1 MFAMDSFL
9 RAQRHVAHDNEKHT
23 TTMTQTQTITTAEA
37 EPPTIDTRAAPGL
50 LRVNRNCAWHEHAH
64 HFRILI
70 DAADYFA
77 ALRDAM
83 SRARHTIHIVGW
95 DIDSR
100 LQLVP
105 GGAPDRLP
113 AGLADFLCALAET
126 NRHLRIY
133 ILAWDF
139 AMLYAFEREWLPV
152 YKMGWRTHRRIR
164 FRQDGRHPIGA
175 SHHQKI
181 VVIDDA
187 LAFVGGIDLTS
198 SRWDTPEHRL
208 HAPLRRNAGD
218 TPYQPMHD
226 VQAMFDGPAAHAVS
240 RLVRERWRLAT
251 GKPLDVSPD
260 SNDHAGIWPADI
272 AADIEDVELGISL
285 TEPAFEG
292 RPLVEQIQQLYIDAI
307 ANAKH
312 TIYIENQYFTAS
324 RVGAA
329 LAARLADT
337 DSPDIAVVGPER
349 TSGWLQEATMG
360 VLRARLHGLLKQAD
374 GHRRYAMYAPTIAG
388 MNGTSNQ
395 IINVHSKLMTVD
407 NDVLIVGSANLNNR
421 SMVLDTECNIT
432 LEARGDARV
441 QAAIASVRNRLL
453 AEHLDVSPADAQAA
467 LATRRLNDAI
477 AHLRHGERTLM
488 PLDPVVSGDLEELA
502 SHVSVFDAEAPVAP
516 HELVRHFLPEEHSRP
531 LMGKLLAL
539 GALALIVV
547 ALGMLWRFT
556 PLREAVSFTALVH
569 GAQRVHASPLGP
581 FAIVALYAIAA
592 SVSVPVTLL
601 IAVSGFVF
609 GALWG
614 STYAFAGTM
623 ISACITYY
631 AGLSLGH
638 DAVRKFAGH
647 RINQISEKLGKKGLI
662 TVLVLRVVP
671 IAPFTIINLAAGAS
685 HIGLRDYLAGTVL
698 GMTPGI
704 VLATTFAHQLVAAV
718 RHPSLTGL
726 ALVALIGAALI
737 GLSVALQR
745 FFAGRA

>member
-1 MFAMDSFL
+1 MRNGPLHA
-9 RAQRHVAHDNEKHT
+9 NEKHT
-23 TTMTQTQTITTAEA
+23 STMTQTPTITAAAA
-37 EPPTIDTRAAPGL
+37 EPSTINTRAAPGL
-50 LRVNRNCAWHEHAH
+50 LRVNRNCEWLEQAP

-70 DAADYFA
+70 DAADYFS
-77 ALRDAM
+77 ALRNAM
-83 SRARHTIHIVGW
+83 ARACHTIHIVGW

-105 GGAPDRLP
+105 GGAPDGLP
-113 AGLADFLCALAET
+113 AGLADFLCALAER
-126 NRHLRIY
+126 NRHLRIH

-198 SRWDTPEHRL
+198 SRWDTPEHHP

-251 GKPLDVSPD
+251 GKPLEVSPD
-260 SNDHAGIWPADI
+260 SNGNARIWPADV

-292 RPLVEQIQQLYIDAI
+292 RPLVEQIQQLYVDAI
-307 ANAKH
+307 AAAKH
-312 TIYIENQYFTAS
+312 AIYIENQYFTAS

-329 LAARLADT
+329 LAARLADA

-360 VLRARLHGLLKQAD
+360 VLRARLHRLLKQAD
-374 GHRRYAMYAPTIAG
+374 GRQRYAMYAPTIAG
-388 MNGTSNQ
+388 MSGTRSQ

-432 LEARGDARV
+432 LEARGDPRV

-453 AEHLDVSPADAQAA
+453 AEHLDVAPADVQAA
-467 LATRRLNDAI
+467 LDTRRLNDAI

-488 PLDPVVSGDLEELA
+488 PLDPVMSGDLDELA
-502 SHVSVFDAEAPVAP
+502 SNVSVLDPEAPVAP
-516 HELVRHFLPEEHSRP
+516 HELVRHFLPEERGRP

-539 GALALIVV
+539 GSLALIVV
-547 ALGMLWRFT
+547 ALGLLWRFT
-556 PLREAVSFTALVH
+556 PLRDAVSFTALVH

-581 FAIVALYAIAA
+581 FAIVAMYALAA

-631 AGLSLGH
+631 AGASLGH
-638 DAVRKFAGH
+638 DAVRKLAGR
-647 RINQISEKLGKKGLI
+647 RINRISEKLGKKGLI

-671 IAPFTIINLAAGAS
+671 VAPFTIINLAAGAS
-685 HIGLRDYLAGTVL
+685 HISLRDYLAGTVL

-718 RHPSLTGL
+718 RHPSMSGL
-726 ALVALIGAALI
+726 VLVALIGAALI

-745 FFAGRA
+745 FFARRS